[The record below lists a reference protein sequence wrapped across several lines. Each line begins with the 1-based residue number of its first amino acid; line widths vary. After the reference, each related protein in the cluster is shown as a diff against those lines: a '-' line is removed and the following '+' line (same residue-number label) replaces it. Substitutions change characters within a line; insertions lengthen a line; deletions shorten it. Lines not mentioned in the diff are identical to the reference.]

1 MAKENKS
8 IKFTNA
14 CITKEDDEY
23 IITETTKDDTKVYN
37 LIDKIDE
44 FLDIEGISLQMAK
57 TTEIPSEE

>member
-14 CITKEDDEY
+14 CITKEDDKY

>member
-14 CITKEDDEY
+14 CITKEDDTY

-44 FLDIEGISLQMAK
+44 FLNIEGISLQMAK

>member
-8 IKFTNA
+8 IKFSNA
-14 CITKEDDEY
+14 CITLEDGLY
-23 IITETTKDDTKVYN
+23 KIVETTKDEIKTYTLNDI
-37 LIDKIDE
+37 LDG